1 MSAKRNN
8 SPAVEK
14 PIGNGVSHTELP
26 VNAAPALLD
35 PMTLDAVRHELK
47 GVKGK
52 KYWRSLDELAN
63 TE

>member
-8 SPAVEK
+8 SPAVEQ
-14 PIGNGVSHTELP
+14 PIESAVSAAQDAA
-26 VNAAPALLD
+26 NAAPALLE
-35 PMTLDAVRHELK
+35 PMTLEAVRRELK

-63 TE
+63 T